1 MKRLTKRFKDDGRP
15 HWNIKGGSG
24 EAITEAHTKAL
35 YRLAEL
41 EDKLESGQ
49 LVELPCKI
57 HDRLYTHTKV
67 FGKWQIEELIC
78 WGYHSDSRNLL
89 FMDCQNAR
97 TGSSNS
103 LRAFTVEEFGKT
115 VFTDKAQ
122 AEARLKELQE
132 K

>member
-1 MKRLTKRFKDDGRP
+1 MEKFTKKTTIIGQEHYEVYHNGQCLFGGAIDRL
-15 HWNIKGGSG
+15 G
-24 EAITEAHTKAL
+24 EF
-35 YRLAEL
+35 
-41 EDKLESGQ
+41 EDKLENGQ

-115 VFTDKAQ
+115 VFTDKAK

-132 K
+132 N